1 MATAILQI
9 KVMPSSPDTDLLSL
23 KQKIE
28 EKLTKAGAKRIEKI
42 EEQDIAFG
50 LKALIVTLAWPEEKE
65 TEEAE
70 KALSGIED
78 VSSVDIIDYRR
89 AFG

>member
-1 MATAILQI
+1 MGTAALQI
-9 KVMPSSPDTDLLSL
+9 KVMPTSPQVDLNNL
-23 KQKIE
+23 KE
-28 EKLTKAGAKRIEKI
+28 EVKNKLEEAGSIRIEKI

-50 LKALIVTLAWPEEKE
+50 LKALVVTLAWPEEKE
-65 TEEAE
+65 TEEAVE
-70 KALSGIED
+70 AVMKIEQ